1 MSGVTLERAK
11 QMLDRWLEAEIA
23 VTTGQSYKIG
33 TRSLTRADMKAI
45 RAAQQFWQNEI
56 AKIESGR
63 RGARVMR
70 AVPRDL

>member
-11 QMLDRWLEAEIA
+11 QMLDRWLEAELA

-56 AKIESGR
+56 EKIESGR